1 MEQIELNKL
10 LSAEIAGDLRHD
22 GRAHSRFLQVMD
34 RVYLS
39 EYTEQTGSFGEK
51 AGQLN
56 AGSFVPVPQPWPKP
70 AS

>member
-1 MEQIELNKL
+1 MEQVELNKL

-39 EYTEQTGSFGEK
+39 EYTEQTGSFGGK
-51 AGQLN
+51 AGQMQ
-56 AGSFVPVPQPWPKP
+56 AGSHIPVPQPWPKH
-70 AS
+70 A

>member
-1 MEQIELNKL
+1 MEQVELNKL

-51 AGQLN
+51 AGQMN
-56 AGSFVPVPQPWPKP
+56 AGSFIPVPQSWPRP
-70 AS
+70 AG